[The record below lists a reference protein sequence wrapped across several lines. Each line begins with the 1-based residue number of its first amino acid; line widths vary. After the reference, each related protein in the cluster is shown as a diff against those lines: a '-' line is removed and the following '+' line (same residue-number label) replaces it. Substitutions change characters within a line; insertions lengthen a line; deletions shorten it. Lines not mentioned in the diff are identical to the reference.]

1 MNKFLVRNLAVCLP
15 AIMVVA
21 PVLHAQSTTTTTTPI
36 QHVVVIF
43 QENIS
48 FDHYFATYPVAA
60 NNNSSE
66 PSFTAAAN
74 TPSVNGLSGPLLTNN
89 PNSVQPFRLTRAQAV
104 LCDQDHNYG
113 DEQKAFDGG
122 LMDKFVQATGSS
134 SASCDVGGHGNGIAM
149 SYYDGNSVTALWNYA
164 QNYAMSDNSFGTTFG
179 PSTPGVFNL
188 IAGQTNG
195 ATVTAGNA
203 SGNVSAGSVIGD
215 PRPDPSLDDCTLAPP
230 RTYISMSGKN
240 IGDLLNAKN
249 LTWGFFQGGFKPTST
264 NGGTA
269 VCGAHH
275 TGLAGDDAVTTS
287 GDYIP
292 HHQGFQYFKQTSN
305 PHHLPYSSVA
315 MIGQT
320 DQANHQYDLADFFTA
335 LAAGNMP
342 AVTYLKAAAYQD
354 GHAGYSST
362 LDEQTFLVNTINTI
376 MQSPFWSTTAII
388 VSYDDSDGFYDHVMG
403 PIVLQSN
410 TPDDQL
416 LGAGSCGSATNV
428 TQQGRCGYGPRLP
441 LLVISPYAKVNY
453 VDHTVTDQSSILRF
467 IEDNWNLGR
476 IGGGSS
482 DAFAGPINGM
492 FNFTTGATPAKAVM
506 LDPSAGTVVSGG
518 SSGGGGTSG
527 GSGTT
532 TAVAG
537 PKNTTSTVNQIQ
549 LDGTKSTSFD
559 GKPLMYQWGLVSGSP
574 TAAISN
580 GNTATPLVQ
589 FDAGTG
595 AYTFVLIVTDSSGKT
610 ASDTVT
616 INYTGH

>member
-1 MNKFLVRNLAVCLP
+1 MTTFLRMLP
-15 AIMVVA
+15 VYLLITMAIT
-21 PVLHAQSTTTTTTPI
+21 PTLEAQNSPATTTPI

-43 QENIS
+43 QENVS

-60 NNNSSE
+60 NNTGNE

-122 LMDKFVQATGSS
+122 LMDMFVQAVGSTS
-134 SASCDVGGHGNGIAM
+134 TSCDVGGKGKGIVM
-149 SYYDGNSVTALWNYA
+149 GYYDGNTVTALWNYA

-179 PSTPGVFNL
+179 PSTPGVLNL
-188 IAGQTNG
+188 IAGQTHG
-195 ATVTAGNA
+195 ATVTAGSA

-240 IGDLLNAKN
+240 VGDLLNAKN
-249 LTWGFFQGGFKPTST
+249 ITWGFFQGGFKATSMT
-264 NGGTA
+264 NGTA
-269 VCGAHH
+269 VCAAHH

-292 HHQGFQYFKQTSN
+292 HHQGFQYYKQTSN
-305 PHHLPYSSVA
+305 PHHLPYTSVA

-335 LAAGNMP
+335 LSAGIMP

-354 GHAGYSST
+354 GHAGYSDPI
-362 LDEQTFLVNTINTI
+362 DEQTFLVNTINTI
-376 MQSPFWSTTAII
+376 MQSPYWSTTAII
-388 VSYDDSDGFYDHVMG
+388 ISYDDSDGFYDHVMG
-403 PIVLQSN
+403 PIVTQSN

-416 LGAGSCGSATNV
+416 LGAGSCGSGTGS
-428 TQQGRCGYGPRLP
+428 TYQGRCGYGPRLP

-453 VDHTVTDQSSILRF
+453 VDRTTTDQSSILRF
-467 IEDNWNLGR
+467 IEDNWGLGR
-476 IGGGSS
+476 IGDSS
-482 DAFAGPINGM
+482 TDAIAGPINGM
-492 FNFTTGATPAKAVM
+492 FNFTAAGAKAVT
-506 LDPSAGTVVSGG
+506 LDPGTGNVVSGG
-518 SSGGGGTSG
+518 GTTGGGGGTTG
-527 GSGTT
+527 GSGMT

-537 PKNTTSTVNQIQ
+537 PKGATSIVNQFQ

-559 GKPLMYQWGLVSGSP
+559 GKPLTYQWALIQPGP
-574 TAAISN
+574 TASISN
-580 GNTATPLVQ
+580 ANTATPLVQ
-589 FDAGTG
+589 FNSGAG
-595 AYTFVLIVTDSSGKT
+595 AYSFVLTVTDSSGKT

-616 INYTGH
+616 IYYIGR